1 MLLST
6 VSLIAFLGL
15 VAYDVWPIGV
25 MVFGV
30 LVVLLMALEFIV
42 YGVHQFAASALRVW
56 RAGIDSMGNIVMD
69 FRSSVGGGL

>member
-25 MVFGV
+25 LVIGV
-30 LVVLLMALEFIV
+30 LVILLMALQFVV
-42 YGVHQFAASALRVW
+42 YGVHQFAASALRAW
-56 RAGIDSMGNIVMD
+56 RAGMDSLGNIVTY
-69 FRSSVGGGL
+69 FWRLAGGGL

>member
-30 LVVLLMALEFIV
+30 LVMLLMALEFIV

-56 RAGIDSMGNIVMD
+56 RAGIDSMGNIFMG
-69 FRSSVGGGL
+69 FRSSAGGGF